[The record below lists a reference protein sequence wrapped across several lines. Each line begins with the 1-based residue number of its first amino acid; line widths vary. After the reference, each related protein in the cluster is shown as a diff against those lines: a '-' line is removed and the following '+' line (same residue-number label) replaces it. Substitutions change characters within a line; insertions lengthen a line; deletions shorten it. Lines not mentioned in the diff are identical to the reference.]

1 MYTICHAVG
10 GLLTSLPV
18 GEPVWGVA
26 SLNDLLYVLRSS
38 KLSEQIE
45 VYDADCYRFQ
55 QYITVP
61 ELDVGNDMIACAHNR
76 CAYISDTSNQCVH
89 RIGLA
94 QDTALTKWPVND
106 EPHCLSVTDTLSV
119 LVTCDE
125 ARKIK
130 EFSTDGKL
138 LREIQLPEDVVSP
151 CHTIQLS
158 SGEFIVCHGGIDD
171 RVHRVCLIGSDGG
184 HVVKSFGGLKGSATQ
199 QINLPAHVAVF
210 DYGFLFVAD
219 SKNHRVLLLS
229 PALTVV
235 RDVLPRGQLK
245 WSPMR
250 LWLDSDIRRLYVA
263 VNEVKDG
270 ICAAGKLLVAS
281 V

>member
-61 ELDVGNDMIACAHNR
+61 ELGVGNDMIACAHNR

-94 QDTALTKWPVND
+94 QDTALTKWPVDD

-151 CHTIQLS
+151 LHTIQLS
-158 SGEFIVCHGGIDD
+158 SGEFIVSHGGIDD
-171 RVHRVCLIGSDGG
+171 PVHRVCLIDSNG
-184 HVVKSFGGLKGSATQ
+184 HVVKSYGGPKGSGTQ
-199 QINLPAHVAVF
+199 QMNVPLHLAV
-210 DYGFLFVAD
+210 DRNGFVFVAD
-219 SKNHRVLLLS
+219 LNDRVLLLS
-229 PALTVV
+229 PALTFV
-235 RDVLPRGQLK
+235 REVLSREQLK
-245 WSPMR
+245 WSPLRM
-250 LWLDSDIRRLYVA
+250 WLDYDRYRLYVG
-263 VNEVKDG
+263 VNEWKDNRFS
-270 ICAAGKLLVAS
+270 AGKVA
-281 V
+281 VVDI